1 MWLLA
6 VSLAYDDDSDLVR
19 RLQDQDPAALE
30 QLYDR
35 YSPMTYGIIL
45 RIAGDAAAA
54 EDLLQEV
61 FLKIWER
68 AQSFERDKGSLGT
81 WLITLARNRA
91 IDYRRSVEGRM
102 ATQSVGLE
110 SMPTGGT
117 SHTEHEFVLN
127 LDRIEKVRA
136 ALETLSEGQRRV
148 IELAY
153 YDGMSQTEIAA
164 KLGQPLGT
172 VKALMR
178 RGLKVIK
185 DSL

>member
-1 MWLLA
+1 MWLLS
-6 VSLAYDDDSDLVR
+6 VSLAYNDDSELIR
-19 RLQDQDPAALE
+19 RLQAQDPDALE

-45 RIAGDAAAA
+45 RIAGEPGAA

-61 FLKIWER
+61 FLRVWER

-81 WLITLARNRA
+81 WLIALARNRA
-91 IDYRRSVEGRM
+91 IDYRRSVESRM
-102 ATQSVGLE
+102 TKQSVGLE
-110 SMPTGGT
+110 SMTTGRAARV
-117 SHTEHEFVLN
+117 EEEFVLR
-127 LDRIEKVRA
+127 LDRIAKVRA
-136 ALETLSEGQRRV
+136 ALETLTESQRRV

-185 DSL
+185 DNL